1 MTTRHAIPEWLTDA
15 TEEHPFIVQSRE
27 TFAVVVKEQDEAVAV
42 RSDHKVALI
51 MSTHDYNA
59 LVLLLGVAAASGL
72 QFQEISLRLMRAF
85 NPAPPEAA
93 P

>member
-1 MTTRHAIPEWLTDA
+1 MDEPRTIPEWMRA
-15 TEEHPFIVQSRE
+15 EVQ
-27 TFAVVVKEQDEAVAV
+27 AQALIV
-42 RSDHKVALI
+42 RSVDSVALI

-59 LVLLLGVAAASGL
+59 LVLLLGVAAASG
-72 QFQEISLRLMRAF
+72 QGFMEISLRLMRAF